1 MPLCKSVAGST
12 VAVVVSVDALEPLH
26 LLDNLHGILFDQCF
40 VREDVLLLCAAV
52 QVCAR
57 QDVGNCSKSGENTFN
72 SFHVCMC
79 VYLWNNMAMNWMTTM
94 AKKKNTRTIPMGSR
108 CKYSLVTMIWGRA
121 NSDSVGIKVLY
132 AECVQLYFMIPLC

>member
-72 SFHVCMC
+72 SFPC
-79 VYLWNNMAMNWMTTM
+79 VYVCVPVEQHGNELDDNDGEEEEHEDDSDGLKVQILFGDDDLGNIYY
-94 AKKKNTRTIPMGSR
+94 RTVL
-108 CKYSLVTMIWGRA
+108 CSL
-121 NSDSVGIKVLY
+121 Y
-132 AECVQLYFMIPLC
+132 